1 MTDVRQELRLQS
13 GHFLRLVK
21 QGPDLGCLAPDA
33 TQVSVVGAFNNW
45 QPGATPLQPATAGWW
60 HTICRLPHGAH
71 AYRFWI
77 EDVAHAGGGWQ
88 RDGENP
94 ATVESG
100 LATPG
105 GWTDS
110 HSVIEG

>member
-1 MTDVRQELRLQS
+1 VRIQTPAALNAHE
-13 GHFLRLVK
+13 FAVY
-21 QGPDLGCLAPDA
+21 LGCLAPDA
-33 TQVSVVGAFNNW
+33 AQVSVVGAFNGW
-45 QPGATPLQPATAGWW
+45 QPGATPLQPATGGWW
-60 HTICRLPHGAH
+60 HTILRLRPGIHP
-71 AYRFWI
+71 YRFWI
-77 EDVAHAGGGWQ
+77 EESAHPGGGWQ